1 MSTTK
6 NKLKQ
11 SFPYRFLRKLEQDLR
26 KAAKKFS
33 MLYRLKKAPPV
44 FIYQMGKV
52 ASSSIHHSLKKQY
65 PGPVAHAHHIGSD
78 NWASELFYKW
88 YRQGY
93 TIKIISP
100 IRDPIGYNI
109 SSFFQNFEKITGAPF
124 SNSKYE
130 TKELIQL
137 FLEKSD
143 HDAPLH
149 WFDNN
154 LKKHF
159 DIDVFGSD
167 FPDDG
172 YKIYRH
178 NNIEL
183 LVFQISISDTDKEN
197 IIREF
202 LGISK
207 FTLHN
212 RNISSKKSYHQDYHD
227 FKQRLKL
234 PDDYLLK
241 MKNSRFFSHFYS
253 AQEIDKILLKWK

>member
-1 MSTTK
+1 MK
-6 NKLKQ
+6 NTQSKLKKT
-11 SFPYRFLRKLEQDLR
+11 FLYRFLRKLEQDSR
-26 KAAKKFS
+26 KTAKRLS
-33 MLYRLKKAPPV
+33 LLYRLKKAPPA

-88 YRQGY
+88 YTQGH

-100 IRDPIGYNI
+100 VRDPIGYNI
-109 SSFFQNFEKITGAPF
+109 SSFFQNFEKITGTPF
-124 SNSKYE
+124 SESTHE
-130 TKELIQL
+130 TEELIRI

-143 HDAPLH
+143 HDAPLQ

-159 DIDVFGSD
+159 DIDVYESE

-172 YKIYRH
+172 YKTYKH
-178 NNIEL
+178 KNVSL
-183 LVFQISISDTDKEN
+183 LVFQISISDTEKER
-197 IIREF
+197 IIQEF
-202 LGISK
+202 LGLPK

-212 RNISSKKSYHQDYHD
+212 RNISSKKSYHRDYHD

-234 PDDYLLK
+234 PEEYLLK

-253 AQEIDKILLKWK
+253 PHKIDRILLKWK

>member
-1 MSTTK
+1 MKTIK

-11 SFPYRFLRKLEQDLR
+11 TYPYRLLRKLEQDSR
-26 KAAKKFS
+26 KAAKKLS
-33 MLYRLKKAPPV
+33 MLYRLKKAPPA

-65 PGPVAHAHHIGSD
+65 PGPVAHAHHIGID
-78 NWASELFYKW
+78 NWASELFYEW
-88 YRQGY
+88 YNQGH

-100 IRDPIGYNI
+100 VRDPVGYNI

-124 SNSKYE
+124 SDNKQE
-130 TKELIQL
+130 TKELIQI

-143 HDAPLH
+143 HDAPLQ

-154 LKKHF
+154 LKRYF
-159 DIDVFGSD
+159 DIDVFDSD

-172 YKIYRH
+172 YKVYQH
-178 NNIEL
+178 DNVDL
-183 LVFQISISDTDKEN
+183 LVFQISISDADKEK

-202 LGISK
+202 LGIPE

-227 FKQRLKL
+227 FKQRLRL
-234 PDDYLLK
+234 PEEYLLK

-253 AQEIDKILLKWK
+253 PQEIDKILLKWK

>member
-1 MSTTK
+1 MIN
-6 NKLKQ
+6 NKLKETLLYK
-11 SFPYRFLRKLEQDLR
+11 SLRKLEQDSR
-26 KAAKKFS
+26 KAAKKLS

-88 YRQGY
+88 YQQGR

-109 SSFFQNFEKITGAPF
+109 SSFFQNFEKITGSPF
-124 SNSKYE
+124 SNSKHK
-130 TKELIQL
+130 TSELIQL
-137 FLEKSD
+137 FLKKSD
-143 HDAPLH
+143 HEAPLY

-159 DIDVFGSD
+159 DIDVFD
-167 FPDDG
+167 CKFPNDG
-172 YKIYRH
+172 YKIYQY
-178 NNIEL
+178 NNIDL
-183 LVFQISISDTDKEN
+183 LIFHITISDTDKEN
-197 IIREF
+197 IIRKF
-202 LGISK
+202 LNLPK

-212 RNISSKKSYHQDYHD
+212 RNISSKKAYRQDYHN
-227 FKQRLKL
+227 FKKRLRL
-234 PDDYLLK
+234 PEDYLLK
-241 MKNSRFFSHFYS
+241 MKNSKFFKHFYS
-253 AQEIDKILLKWK
+253 MQEIEKILLKWK